1 MNEHHKGGDV
11 GIDISI
17 TWCKSGKWIVRENK
31 YCNKKVCK
39 LDLQK
44 FNWWYICEQ
53 YVLMLYD
60 LVAFVD
66 IWLLKSN
73 SAL

>member
-1 MNEHHKGGDV
+1 MKLLFTVILPISMNEHHKGGDV

-44 FNWWYICEQ
+44 FN
-53 YVLMLYD
+53 
-60 LVAFVD
+60 
-66 IWLLKSN
+66 
-73 SAL
+73 